1 MIMNDSAIDYGVVLR
16 VANASINSEVTVA
29 FIDVASAAITLVRLS
44 SFDWLWSLSSNFDF

>member
-16 VANASINSEVTVA
+16 VANASINFEVTVA
-29 FIDVASAAITLVRLS
+29 FIDVASAAIALVRLS